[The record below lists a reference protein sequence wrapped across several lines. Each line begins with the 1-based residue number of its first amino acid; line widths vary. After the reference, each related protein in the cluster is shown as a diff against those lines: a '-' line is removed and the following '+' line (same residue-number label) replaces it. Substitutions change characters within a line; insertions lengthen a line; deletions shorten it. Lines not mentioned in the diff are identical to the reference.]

1 MNFLQNLI
9 YFPPAFQIF
18 LVLMSVLG
26 LWYGSDKVI
35 WAVKRIARK
44 YGIPELIIGLTLVSI
59 GSSLPEIFV
68 NISAGLRGA
77 DDVGVGNI
85 VGSCFV
91 QISFILGICVLIGGS
106 LKEKRENL
114 KRDGLMLILANALVF
129 FLGLSGHISALEG
142 AFMMCVYILFV
153 CYLIF
158 DVSEMDLFF
167 KGKFI
172 SAIRKRKKL
181 KVQKSKSK
189 MWLNVVGFL
198 VGGFII
204 WISAEILLSIGLNA
218 GEKMGISEG
227 ILGLLAGVGT
237 SIPELSISLMAI
249 LRKSSGISVG
259 NLIGSNIT
267 DPLFSLGI
275 GAAFSNGYMVS
286 DFMLYKAMPLWFMA
300 TVFAIG
306 VFWFNKRMTRWPA
319 FILVCFYLGSFW
331 FLV

>member
-9 YFPPAFQIF
+9 YFPPAFQVF

-77 DDVGVGNI
+77 DDIGVGNI

-91 QISFILGICVLIGGS
+91 QISFILGLCVLIGGS
-106 LKEKRENL
+106 LKEERKNL
-114 KRDGLMLILANALVF
+114 KRDGLMLIFANAVVF
-129 FLGLSGHISALEG
+129 FLGLNGHISALEG
-142 AFMMCVYILFV
+142 ALMMCIYVLFV

-167 KGKFI
+167 KGRFA
-172 SAIRKRKKL
+172 SAMKKRKQL
-181 KVQKSKSK
+181 KVQKSVSK
-189 MWLNVVGFL
+189 MWLNVLGFL
-198 VGGFII
+198 FGGFII
-204 WISAEILLSIGLNA
+204 WISAEVLLVIGLNA
-218 GEKMGISEG
+218 GQEMGISEG

-275 GAAFSNGYMVS
+275 GAAFSNGYVVS
-286 DFMLYKAMPLWFMA
+286 QFMLYQAIPLWFAA
-300 TVFAIG
+300 TIFTIG
-306 VFWFNKRMTRWPA
+306 VFWFDKKMTRWPA
-319 FILVCFYLGSFW
+319 FMLVCFYLGSFW
-331 FLV
+331 FLI